1 MIIYTQLPRFNQTTW
16 APQLEECTKLQQ
28 KLSEVPDDVSERPD
42 AKNMLVSPEMV
53 EREHA
58 KQGQAAARLQEGVQ
72 SGPQAGTSSREGLGK
87 IRLTI
92 LPNAMINNKPV
103 KVPHFVQ
110 IAKPRGGE
118 MPKVAKRFLTAA
130 TA

>member
-42 AKNMLVSPEMV
+42 AKNMLVSPEME

-72 SGPQAGTSSREGLGK
+72 DSDSRPH
-87 IRLTI
+87 T
-92 LPNAMINNKPV
+92 PTPV
-103 KVPHFVQ
+103 KAPSMQQPDVM
-110 IAKPRGGE
+110 A
-118 MPKVAKRFLTAA
+118 
-130 TA
+130 

>member
-58 KQGQAAARLQEGVQ
+58 KQAAARLQEGVQ
-72 SGPQAGTSSREGLGK
+72 DSDSRPH
-87 IRLTI
+87 T
-92 LPNAMINNKPV
+92 PTPV
-103 KVPHFVQ
+103 KAPSMQQPDVM
-110 IAKPRGGE
+110 A
-118 MPKVAKRFLTAA
+118 
-130 TA
+130 

>member
-1 MIIYTQLPRFNQTTW
+1 MSQLATFHLNFQRRILQTLSTLRSFGLKKDQVIIYTQLPRFNQTTW

-72 SGPQAGTSSREGLGK
+72 DSDSRPH
-87 IRLTI
+87 T
-92 LPNAMINNKPV
+92 PTPV
-103 KVPHFVQ
+103 KAPSMQQPDVM
-110 IAKPRGGE
+110 A
-118 MPKVAKRFLTAA
+118 
-130 TA
+130 